1 MRVRPVDNR
10 ATSNPGQQAREFG
23 LELHHPLL
31 PALLP
36 FDLLSV
42 RLGNPYGT
50 PPTSSPRAR
59 FTAKAALVRWRIRC
73 RSYSANPSMNVR
85 MSRSSGESPLKTPS
99 AAWTVAPT
107 VAVTGLVLAVVS
119 LVLGI
124 YNTWQARQRHGWDK
138 ADREREEAR
147 RRWCEEERRKLTDPS
162 VRAHPVP
169 PNKTDWAQW
178 GEEHG
183 YFRVAPGGIGGTLV
197 LVLAGPKRP

>member
-1 MRVRPVDNR
+1 M
-10 ATSNPGQQAREFG
+10 GQSWWQAWG
-23 LELHHPLL
+23 Q
-31 PALLP
+31 
-36 FDLLSV
+36 
-42 RLGNPYGT
+42 G
-50 PPTSSPRAR
+50 
-59 FTAKAALVRWRIRC
+59 
-73 RSYSANPSMNVR
+73 
-85 MSRSSGESPLKTPS
+85 
-99 AAWTVAPT
+99 T

-169 PNKTDWAQW
+169 PNKTDWAHW

-183 YFRVAPGGIGGTLV
+183 YFRISPAGIGGTSV
-197 LVLAGPKRP
+197 LVLAGPKRS